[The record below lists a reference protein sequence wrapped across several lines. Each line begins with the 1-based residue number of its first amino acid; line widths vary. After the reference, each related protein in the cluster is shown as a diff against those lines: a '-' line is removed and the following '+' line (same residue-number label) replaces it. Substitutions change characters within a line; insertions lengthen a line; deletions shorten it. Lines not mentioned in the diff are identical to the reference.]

1 MPTILTRSAG
11 SARGYG
17 FTGNPTYRIQ
27 KLLQNTTW
35 VAPPG
40 VTSILT
46 LTGKGQD
53 GVPAYW
59 TALNGTFI
67 NQSFGSTLAYVGS
80 NAATVYTP
88 AEVEGF
94 AQSQWDLF
102 PENPSSGEVYV
113 TWTQRGYTST
123 GFPLETEYSA
133 LTRAIGTKGKGGVTN
148 GWGKTWP
155 PIDFGWYDYDV
166 TNIQYYVDQFN
177 GANTTG
183 FGYTF
188 AGGVGAPATPTTYN
202 NVPVTP
208 GTTYTVSSVGDG
220 YITILYLYQGG

>member
-11 SARGYG
+11 SARGFG

-40 VTSILT
+40 VTNIIT

-53 GVPAYW
+53 GTPDIWQDIGGLLDPPGYILGSWLSDVVDTTNTSSSTVEPFAQAQYDVFPSTPGDGAWTVSWECRRWQTDTVWSYSAY
-59 TALNGTFI
+59 
-67 NQSFGSTLAYVGS
+67 S
-80 NAATVYTP
+80 ATVRVAPGFVKSKSGGGWGTSYPPDIGRAFYFVNAIEYLTP
-88 AEVEGF
+88 A
-94 AQSQWDLF
+94 
-102 PENPSSGEVYV
+102 
-113 TWTQRGYTST
+113 T
-123 GFPLETEYSA
+123 
-133 LTRAIGTKGKGGVTN
+133 
-148 GWGKTWP
+148 
-155 PIDFGWYDYDV
+155 
-166 TNIQYYVDQFN
+166 N

-188 AGGVGAPATPTTYN
+188 AGGVAGPATPVTYS

-208 GTTYTVSSVGDG
+208 GTTYTVTSTGDG

>member
-1 MPTILTRSAG
+1 MPTILTQSAG

-53 GVPAYW
+53 GTPDIW
-59 TALNGTFI
+59 SSIGNLLNPPGYI
-67 NQSFGSTLAYVGS
+67 NGDLLSDVLDSGNTSSSV
-80 NAATVYTP
+80 
-88 AEVEGF
+88 VESF
-94 AQSQWDLF
+94 AQSQYDLF
-102 PENPSSGEVYV
+102 PSS
-113 TWTQRGYTST
+113 WTAGSSVVSWECRRWSSDVSWTSSSYTATVRVIT
-123 GFPLETEYSA
+123 GFNKS
-133 LTRAIGTKGKGGVTN
+133 KGGN
-148 GWGKTWP
+148 GWGTSYP
-155 PIDFGWYDYDV
+155 PDIGRPLYYV
-166 TNIQYYVDQFN
+166 NAIQYLTPATN

-188 AGGVGAPATPTTYN
+188 AGGVAAPATPVTYN

-208 GTTYTVSSVGDG
+208 GTTYTVNSTGDG